1 MWEILASFS
10 VLIEFAIFV
19 AVGYAGRKLKYFD
32 EKTLSGAI
40 ELLMKVAVPGVIL
53 DAASEMSLEADILG
67 NVGGAAGDILPEL
80 RDPPAPQ
87 PPFEPRA
94 VLAKTNRVGFIGV
107 SSFKNISFMGLPVCA
122 AVLGGGSTFYV
133 SFCIM
138 AFTLLHWSYGCVP
151 LFGSSQLN
159 LKSILANPA
168 IVSSVVMLLLLVS
181 RISLPDVVWETIHAA
196 GSLCTPLSL
205 IAIGIMLANVKLS
218 TILSSAQMYYTSAF
232 TLLLPPLVTYG
243 LVRLCRPASEVAAV
257 LLVQPR
263 STRATLNAVM
273 AERYGG
279 DGSFVSLCVLQT
291 MLLSLVTIPLI
302 SMVLL
307 QGYL

>member
-67 NVGGAAGDILPEL
+67 NVGALLGIYCLSFAILLPL
-80 RDPPAPQ
+80 NRLLSRAP
-87 PPFEPRA
+87 

-138 AFTLLHWSYGCVP
+138 AFTLLHWSYGVY
-151 LFGSSQLN
+151 LYSGSSQLN

-257 LLVQPR
+257 LLVL
-263 STRATLNAVM
+263 STTPSATLNAVM